1 MRAWNL
7 DSSVG
12 VYIHKLHAASA
23 IAKARI
29 VQLFQRQFA
38 TMTQPDT
45 VPESA
50 APMFFASSPQKPP
63 KTGESSGFP
72 QTEAAD

>member
-1 MRAWNL
+1 MRACNL
-7 DSSVG
+7 DSRTG
-12 VYIHKLHAASA
+12 VYIHNLHATAA
-23 IAKARI
+23 IAATRI
-29 VQLFQRQFA
+29 LQLFQRQFA
-38 TMTQPDT
+38 TMPQPVT
-45 VPESA
+45 MPESA